1 MSVRGFQIRRSN
13 PGRSAPATRFL
24 LSAASLACFIAVVD
38 STARAATITVSA
50 TDCQRLVQHQP
61 AADVAYT
68 PGVDVNGNP
77 VAPADLPVSV
87 TIRTPTEVTF
97 EVTYDLLSNY
107 GVAEDSLLAA
117 RGEAS
122 IGTVKYDLLSGVL
135 TFNGERLDDPETAAL
150 ADLCRAAASE

>member
-24 LSAASLACFIAVVD
+24 LSAASLACVLAVGD
-38 STARAATITVSA
+38 SAARAATITVSA

-77 VAPADLPVSV
+77 VAPADLPGSV

-107 GVAEDSLLAA
+107 DVAEDSVLAA

-122 IGTVKYDLLSGVL
+122 VGTVRYDLLSGVL

-150 ADLCRAAASE
+150 RELCRAAAAE